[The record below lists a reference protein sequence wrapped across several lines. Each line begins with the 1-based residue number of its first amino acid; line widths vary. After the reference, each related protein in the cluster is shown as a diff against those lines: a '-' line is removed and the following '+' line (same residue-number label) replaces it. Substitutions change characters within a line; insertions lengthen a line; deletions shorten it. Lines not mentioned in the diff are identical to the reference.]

1 MDRVDSLTME
11 RQLAVVE
18 DQFMIESDLLLMST
32 GDDAEI
38 EYRRQRIDRLLDAA
52 NEIRILG
59 SFAIRSAQ
67 WL

>member
-1 MDRVDSLTME
+1 MAEVGDLTME

-32 GDDAEI
+32 GDEPEM

-59 SFAIRSAQ
+59 SFAIRSAE
-67 WL
+67 LL